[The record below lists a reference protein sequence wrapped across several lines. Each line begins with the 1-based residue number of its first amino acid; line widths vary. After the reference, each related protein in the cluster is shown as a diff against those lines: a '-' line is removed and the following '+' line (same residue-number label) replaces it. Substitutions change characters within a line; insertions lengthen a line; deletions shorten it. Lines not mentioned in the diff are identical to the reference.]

1 MARSAVLRTVR
12 DWEARLAP
20 HIAGS
25 LRKGRR
31 GKAGESWYIDETYV
45 KVGGQWTYLYR
56 AIDRDGNL
64 VDVRLSET
72 RDMTAAKAFFAD
84 ALEVTG
90 QIPDRVTSD
99 GQDAYPGAIRDE
111 LGGEVLHRTNQYLN
125 NHLEQDHR
133 GIKQRYYPMRG
144 FKSFVSASRFCRAFD
159 ELRNFL
165 RPQRRRRQSVSLAHR
180 RFVHICRVG
189 EVIGIMETATA

>member
-1 MARSAVLRTVR
+1 MARSAVFRTVR

-20 HIAGS
+20 QITEG

-64 VDVRLSET
+64 VDVRPSET
-72 RDMTAAKAFFAD
+72 RDMAAAKAFFAE
-84 ALEVTG
+84 ALEITG
-90 QIPDRVTSD
+90 MIPNRVTSD
-99 GQDAYPGAIRDE
+99 GHHAYPGAIRDE
-111 LGGEVLHRTNQYLN
+111 LGYEVIHRTNQYLN
-125 NHLEQDHR
+125 NHLEQNLP

-144 FKSFVSASRFCRAFD
+144 FKSVSSASRFCRAFD
-159 ELRNFL
+159 ELRDFL
-165 RPQRRRRQSVSLAHR
+165 RPQRRRGQYVSLAH
-180 RFVHICRVG
+180 
-189 EVIGIMETATA
+189 